1 MTFPDFT
8 PASLRA
14 PAKLLLPLCLLV
26 LGAACSDPL
35 GSGGG
40 ALEVLWRTPLEK
52 TFQRSGE
59 NPTTDGERLYTVA
72 GGMVTFDARTGAMLW
87 KSPVSMYLPIN
98 VVKYGDRVFAAE
110 EVAFAWD
117 AASGRELW
125 RFTPVS
131 DAALGE
137 STVDAHAFYFGTS
150 SYTSGGQHKGKV
162 MIYALDRQ
170 NGSPLWSTDVGAGWP
185 YPGLTDGI
193 TVSGDTVYAAGQQFS
208 AANGYISTGW
218 IVALDRATGRELWRY
233 RNGTGTDRRTIS
245 SAPTVA
251 GRLLLPSDHMGS
263 AFFAVDRFTG
273 KEVWRVTGPLQY
285 FGPNQAPVVIGDV
298 AYVAS
303 NDTYVYAV
311 DVATGA
317 IRWKTRTGFANSAFA
332 VCRNQIF
339 VNYAGLAVIDRHSG
353 KLLYKKFDEEDFLT
367 SGFAVH
373 EDRVFVLGNRAAYAY
388 RCS

>member
-1 MTFPDFT
+1 
-8 PASLRA
+8 
-14 PAKLLLPLCLLV
+14 
-26 LGAACSDPL
+26 
-35 GSGGG
+35 
-40 ALEVLWRTPLEK
+40 
-52 TFQRSGE
+52 
-59 NPTTDGERLYTVA
+59 
-72 GGMVTFDARTGAMLW
+72 
-87 KSPVSMYLPIN
+87 
-98 VVKYGDRVFAAE
+98 
-110 EVAFAWD
+110 
-117 AASGRELW
+117 
-125 RFTPVS
+125 
-131 DAALGE
+131 
-137 STVDAHAFYFGTS
+137 
-150 SYTSGGQHKGKV
+150 
-162 MIYALDRQ
+162 
-170 NGSPLWSTDVGAGWP
+170 
-185 YPGLTDGI
+185 
-193 TVSGDTVYAAGQQFS
+193 
-208 AANGYISTGW
+208 
-218 IVALDRATGRELWRY
+218 
-233 RNGTGTDRRTIS
+233 
-245 SAPTVA
+245 
-251 GRLLLPSDHMGS
+251 MGS

-285 FGPNQAPVVIGDV
+285 FGPNPAPVVIGDV